1 MSTCTCHS
9 IREGHGGITYT
20 LHILGV
26 LCDHCEA
33 AIADA
38 EAQAAWDAMTP
49 AEQIAARWNYARRKQ
64 TVLDLLKDDRWDQL
78 LTATTDFHDAP
89 TLFDKLRQGDRSQ
102 LNWTLRY

>member
-49 AEQIAARWNYARRKQ
+49 AEQIAARWNYGRRYSLPRRRPGAP
-64 TVLDLLKDDRWDQL
+64 VIP
-78 LTATTDFHDAP
+78 DAAP
-89 TLFDKLRQGDRSQ
+89 F
-102 LNWTLRY
+102 